1 MVMQRSMRKSVKIA
15 AAAAVLLLAFGAI
28 LLVYA
33 GMQNG
38 LTVNADAQNQIE
50 SQNMRMFFSTDDDA
64 TSYSCGNVTFPGLMG
79 HMRGMPQMG
88 MGGLREFGAFLN
100 NSTTLS
106 TVQGSVVSVSKG
118 MLILDTSS
126 GQVRVLL
133 PKEWTLNNEVV
144 SRADLFNGTFA
155 SSGQSVTLKVLE
167 STVFSNSNLSINVM
181 MGYEATNATGT
192 HAYAVLPFNIQPS
205 S

>member
-1 MVMQRSMRKSVKIA
+1 MRKSVKIA
-15 AAAAVLLLAFGAI
+15 AVAAVLLLALGAV

-33 GMQNG
+33 GMQNS
-38 LTVNADAQNQIE
+38 LTANADTQNQTG
-50 SQNMRMFFSTDDDA
+50 SQNMRMFFSTDDNA
-64 TSYSCGNVTFPGLMG
+64 TPYWCGK
-79 HMRGMPQMG
+79 RGMPQIRMG
-88 MGGLREFGAFLN
+88 DLRGFEAFLN

-106 TVQGSVVSVSKG
+106 TVQGSIVLVSKG

-126 GQVRVLL
+126 GQISVLL

-155 SSGQSVTLKVLE
+155 SSGQNVTLKVLE

-192 HAYAVLPFNIQPS
+192 HAYAVLPFNIEPS